1 MTRRELLA
9 FASAAAVQAAPG
21 APVID
26 THVHLWEPAKF
37 PYHPKGSYAPPAEPL
52 EPYVEFVKKAGI
64 DHTVIVHPEPYQDDH
79 SYLWHCLQE
88 PRFKGTLLLDT
99 IDPATPGKMR
109 ELVKAHPKRLVALRI
124 HAMNGPGQ
132 APERGGAIKNRDL
145 TDPGV
150 AMCWKTAADL
160 GLAIQMHFVPTQAEK
175 IGVLCA
181 KFPGLTV
188 VLDHMGRCGTKKGG
202 IEAVMALAKHPGT
215 IFKYSGWS
223 YFETPVAPVVK
234 RAYEAFGPD
243 RMMWGGLG
251 MNAAEYA
258 KNKALFA
265 EHLAFTSAAE
275 QAKIRGANAARIY
288 GFLA

>member
-9 FASAAAVQAAPG
+9 LATAAAVQAAPG

-37 PYHPKGSYAPPAEPL
+37 PYHPKGTYAPPAEPL

-79 SYLWHCLQE
+79 SYLWHCLKE

-124 HAMNGPGQ
+124 HAMNGATQ

-150 AMCWKTAADL
+150 ANCWKTAADI
-160 GLAIQMHFVPTQAEK
+160 GLAIQMHFVPDQAAK
-175 IGVLCA
+175 IGALCA
-181 KFPGLTV
+181 KFPGVTV

-202 IEAVMALAKHPGT
+202 MEAVMALAKHPRT

-234 RAYEAFGPD
+234 RAYEVFGPD
-243 RMMWGGLG
+243 RIIWGGLG
-251 MNAAEYA
+251 MNAAAYA

-265 EHLAFTSAAE
+265 EHLAFASAAE
-275 QAKIRGANAARIY
+275 QAKIRGGNAARIY
-288 GFLA
+288 GF